1 MGCCGAKEQ
10 VQGASFVAGRTDD
23 WAVDTIKPTLEQRLA
38 KRAWRAARDWAR
50 GGAHNNPP
58 PNTTPLS
65 PGRRG
70 AATARGALGWY
81 RPSVGVPRDV
91 GC

>member
-58 PNTTPLS
+58 PNTTHPSVLV
-65 PGRRG
+65 GGVRQRRG
-70 AATARGALGWY
+70 A
-81 RPSVGVPRDV
+81 P
-91 GC
+91 

>member
-50 GGAHNNPP
+50 GGAHNP
-58 PNTTPLS
+58 
-65 PGRRG
+65 
-70 AATARGALGWY
+70 
-81 RPSVGVPRDV
+81 
-91 GC
+91 